1 MNAVRLFKSSL
12 CPHSRLMTLESPA
25 KFVPDKT
32 FTFCGTPL
40 FIAPEVILSEGTFRV
55 EKGVNSFVPCADALS
70 LF

>member
-1 MNAVRLFKSSL
+1 MNAVRLLKSSL
-12 CPHSRLMTLESPA
+12 CHSCLTLESPA